1 MEDTL
6 AKALIATVGVVAGAL
21 LTALAAAYAA
31 RQKTREIELTYQQ
44 KLQESYLTNAR
55 QYIQGVYAPLSIAL
69 TKLSNAYRVFRP
81 YIFSDPTKVDVT
93 AAKAAFS
100 TACQE
105 YDATVSDL
113 LDHSGRLFNTPC
125 LYPVPRRSPQAAPT

>member
-44 KLQESYLTNAR
+44 KLQENYLTNAR
-55 QYIQGVYAPLSIAL
+55 QYIQGV
-69 TKLSNAYRVFRP
+69 
-81 YIFSDPTKVDVT
+81 
-93 AAKAAFS
+93 
-100 TACQE
+100 
-105 YDATVSDL
+105 
-113 LDHSGRLFNTPC
+113 
-125 LYPVPRRSPQAAPT
+125 